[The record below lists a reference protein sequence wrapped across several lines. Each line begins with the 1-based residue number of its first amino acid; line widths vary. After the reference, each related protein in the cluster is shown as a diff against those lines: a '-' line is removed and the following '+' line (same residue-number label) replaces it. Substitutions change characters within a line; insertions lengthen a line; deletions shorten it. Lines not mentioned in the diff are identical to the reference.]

1 MVQESDFHADY
12 IFTEGLELANLE
24 MARRI
29 SHLKRHQWSV
39 HEKGGCEVSDDT
51 GGVIPPT
58 SASNLQHEKD
68 TPATPYLPP
77 AIHHCPSSCSVSLFH
92 LNPNQTS
99 DRVTNG
105 FNRSFQSN
113 IHKSAYVFI
122 SAAVIQL
129 PPGRECLFS
138 IGRLFPPFLSMIKR

>member
-1 MVQESDFHADY
+1 MAHESDFHADY

-39 HEKGGCEVSDDT
+39 HEEGGCEVSDDT

-92 LNPNQTS
+92 LNPKSNLGSRYQ
-99 DRVTNG
+99 R
-105 FNRSFQSN
+105 FQPQFPIKHTQECVCLHLCCCHPASTR
-113 IHKSAYVFI
+113 AGMLVFHWPFVP
-122 SAAVIQL
+122 S
-129 PPGRECLFS
+129 LFVND
-138 IGRLFPPFLSMIKR
+138 